1 MYKISSIYFADVHI
15 TPIIFLYSILKSD
28 INLFVIISFTKEC
41 RDVSLKVAL
50 NSVKKDLAMSKGS
63 LVTLHAQPRI
73 AAKKNIYIIGILF

>member
-1 MYKISSIYFADVHI
+1 MDTHGHYAN
-15 TPIIFLYSILKSD
+15 IFPYAILKSYV
-28 INLFVIISFTKEC
+28 NFFFIISFTKEC

-73 AAKKNIYIIGILF
+73 AAKKNIYIIGNVF

>member
-1 MYKISSIYFADVHI
+1 MYNIYI
-15 TPIIFLYSILKSD
+15 YSILISD
-28 INLFVIISFTKEC
+28 ASIYVILISFTKEC

-73 AAKKNIYIIGILF
+73 AAKKNIYIIGNVF